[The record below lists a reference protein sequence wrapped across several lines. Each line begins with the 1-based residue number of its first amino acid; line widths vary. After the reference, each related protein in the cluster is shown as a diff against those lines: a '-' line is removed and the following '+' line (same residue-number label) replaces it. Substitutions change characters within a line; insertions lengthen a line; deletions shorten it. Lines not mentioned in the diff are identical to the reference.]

1 MRVESKRPPG
11 RGAKSQR
18 APSKALTKKQLETMI
33 QAATVD
39 CYNESEEVTGWFTM
53 LEESL
58 AVPFETRVLGVLVT
72 VERIALSDAYQIV
85 AVCSRRRDR
94 QALPIL
100 DLPLPRR
107 RPEGSEWI
115 DAYRHWLGGRPGE
128 WP

>member
-1 MRVESKRPPG
+1 VRSRNERP
-11 RGAKSQR
+11 R
-18 APSKALTKKQLETMI
+18 KALTKKQLETTI

-39 CYNESEEVTGWFTM
+39 CYNESEEITGWFTM

-72 VERIALSDAYQIV
+72 VERITLSNAYQIV
-85 AVCSRRRDR
+85 AVCSRDRDW

-115 DAYRHWLGGRPGE
+115 EAYRHWLGGRPGE
-128 WP
+128 WR